1 MVRHTQIWGRGNSRA
16 ARRASYLS
24 NKSDKQRDGE
34 NQDDAR
40 PRSTACRNASPADC
54 GADSLAK
61 VPAFIA
67 ANTFTGFVS
76 FWAGPAAA
84 DDGCENDGA
93 MPLLNDG
100 CPKPGLNPVGSV
112 NIKRVQ
118 HNAR

>member
-1 MVRHTQIWGRGNSRA
+1 M
-16 ARRASYLS
+16 
-24 NKSDKQRDGE
+24 SDKQRDGE

-40 PRSTACRNASPADC
+40 PRSTARRNASPADC
-54 GADSLAK
+54 GDESLAK

-84 DDGCENDGA
+84 DGGCEIDGE
-93 MPLLNDG
+93 MPLANDG

-112 NIKRVQ
+112 NIECV
-118 HNAR
+118 